1 MTLYEV
7 LSLSILVFIVF
18 LIKKHNKNM
27 TEKTVKLL
35 ADVQAQT
42 TLVKSL
48 IQLVNNISQLL
59 KDSQVDQAVIDQI
72 DALANESAQEVTDA
86 LAANTPQA

>member
-1 MTLYEV
+1 
-7 LSLSILVFIVF
+7 
-18 LIKKHNKNM
+18 M
-27 TEKTVKLL
+27 TEKTAKLL

>member
-7 LSLSILVFIVF
+7 SNLFLLVFIVF

-27 TEKTVKLL
+27 TEKTAKLL